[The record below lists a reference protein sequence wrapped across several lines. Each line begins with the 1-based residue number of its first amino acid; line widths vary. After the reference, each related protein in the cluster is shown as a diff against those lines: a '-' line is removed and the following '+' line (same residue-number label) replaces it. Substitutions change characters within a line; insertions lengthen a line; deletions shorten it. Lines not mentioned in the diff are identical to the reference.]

1 MQRARIKLSG
11 TDHKKL
17 EDLCAQLREI
27 AQKTGVDMVGPIP
40 LPTRRLRVPVRKSPS
55 GDGTATWERW
65 EMRVH
70 KRLIDIGADERTMRQ
85 IMRVR
90 VPSGVNIEIELK
102 A

>member
-102 A
+102 S